1 MQIYT
6 TILNNMKQLLLL
18 LTTLCCGSMNAQT
31 LVINEIMQSNIECTM
46 DDIKE
51 FPDSWVELYNPTD
64 AAINLKDYKISNKN
78 KEKKAWKLPDM
89 TVAAHGY
96 VLVYCD
102 KEGKEDNRL
111 HADFRL
117 ESGKG
122 CTVYLFTNQEVVDS
136 LPADMKKM
144 PAPDIAFGRK
154 TDGADEWGYQLTA
167 TPGEANCGNICEAK
181 HILGAPVF
189 SEQGRVSSA
198 NSSVSLTLSL
208 PEDAPEGA
216 YIVYTTDGREPQPS
230 DAAVEQPKTVSL
242 NITKTTV
249 VRAKVCCDGWL
260 SPMSSAQSYIFHP
273 RTMTIP
279 IFSVQTNDKYLND
292 AAIGLFA
299 NNNSKEDKK
308 LHDWRRPVNIEF
320 FPAEGE
326 NSAFNQLGETR
337 IQGGQSRGNALKSM
351 VFYANKR
358 FDPDHKRFS
367 YEFFPDQKP
376 GITEFKSFS
385 LRDGG
390 NDFGDLYFR
399 DLIIQRTMAK
409 NVDLDWQAGHS
420 AVLYI
425 NGEYMGMLNIRER
438 SNEDN
443 IYSNYDGLED
453 LDLIEI
459 SHEKINN
466 IDQFEEEFKEG
477 DADFYNNFKAFYN
490 EKGHSKAEYEQWI
503 DVNEYLNVIAMNFFY
518 GNIDFPGNNIVFW
531 RPNDDA
537 TGELP
542 KRFRVIVK
550 DTDFGLGL
558 YGRQNSFNTIDLL
571 YNPDNYPNDNWA
583 FTTPAT
589 TLLKNMLEND
599 DIRNLFIDK
608 CCIFMGDFMNGKGT
622 GATIDL
628 IKEEAMEEFVAHR
641 DKYNPGWGWWSDNR
655 GEITNKFNDAKN
667 WAEGRPNY
675 FYQHIGNQWNLG
687 TPRTLTINKTKKIAA
702 EITFNGIKLSGNVFD
717 GKYFKN
723 RTISL
728 SATVTEGDKTVTG
741 WKVTGAVNKEVQGSE
756 LTLQMPNGNIAIE
769 PIVGVGSGIE
779 EIANSQQPKAN
790 GQLYDLLG
798 NKVQTPQT
806 GRIYIQNGK
815 KVVVK

>member
-1 MQIYT
+1 
-6 TILNNMKQLLLL
+6 MKQLLLL

-589 TLLKNMLEND
+589 TLLKNMLED
-599 DIRNLFIDK
+599 ADIRDLFIDK